1 MQFILMALSWFVLTA
16 SASASDTQEYRIGLG
31 DKLNIVVHGHEEDF
45 ARAEFVVG
53 GDGEVSFPFVGMIH
67 VKGLTAFEAERAVQN
82 KLKDGYIH
90 DPHVS
95 VQILNFKSQS
105 VDLIGAVKEP
115 GVYPLE
121 GPTTVRALLAIAGG
135 INDAQSSGFV
145 LVNRDEETVRLALG
159 ELDGAAGNYLLRG
172 GDVVDVD
179 QGTNIY
185 LAGQVAQPGA
195 VEFTD
200 GLTASQALL
209 LAGGPNEFGRL
220 AGAYVVRDDKKIRV
234 NLKRVLK
241 GKDADVQLQPG
252 DRIVVPLSAL

>member
-1 MQFILMALSWFVLTA
+1 MQFILMTLSWFVLTA
-16 SASASDTQEYRIGLG
+16 SASASDPQEYRIGLG
-31 DKLNIVVHGHEEDF
+31 DKLNIIVHGHEEYF
-45 ARAEFVVG
+45 SRPEFVVG
-53 GDGEVSFPFVGMIH
+53 GDGEVSFPQVGMIR
-67 VKGLTAFEAERAVQN
+67 VKGLTAFEAESAVRER
-82 KLKDGYIH
+82 LMDGFVH

-95 VQILNFKSQS
+95 VQILTFKSQS

-121 GPTTVRALLAIAGG
+121 GPITVRALLAKAGG

-145 LVNRDEETVRLALG
+145 LVTRDEETVRLALSQL
-159 ELDGAAGNYLLRG
+159 EGAAGNFLLRG

-179 QGTNIY
+179 QGTNVF
-185 LAGQVAQPGA
+185 LAGEVMQPGA

-209 LAGGPNEFGRL
+209 LAGGPSEFGRL
-220 AGAYVVRDDKKIRV
+220 GGAYVLRDEQRIRV

-241 GKDADVQLQPG
+241 GKDADIQLEPG